1 MAEGQEKVATGGAK
15 PSPVPPFVQD
25 ALDSEWKVRARF
37 VGFQVPK
44 PWEMEG
50 RKGVSYKVDVRVPEG
65 TVLMKVPEEVY
76 RNMQRDN
83 LDFGDHIEIIYGRT
97 VANGEMRVAPVAF
110 HKLGGMA

>member
-1 MAEGQEKVATGGAK
+1 MAAEQQKQGAAIGGV
-15 PSPVPPFVQD
+15 PSYVSD
-25 ALDSEWKVRARF
+25 ALASEWKVRARF

-76 RNMQRDN
+76 RNMQRDA
-83 LDFGDHIEIIYGRT
+83 LDFGDHIEIVYGRT
-97 VANGEMRVAPVAF
+97 VNNGEMRVAPVAF
-110 HKLGGMA
+110 HRVA